1 MHPGTAAA
9 NLHPAVLEADHAR
22 TPLLVLTADRPPE
35 LRGTGANQATDQLKL
50 YGQAVRWFCEVGV
63 PGDDPAAGRY
73 WRSLASRAW
82 AEASGPPPAGPPQPR
97 LRRPAGPAPPAP
109 AAGGWPR
116 LGGAPAPGR
125 PGGAPWTAAPGRVRA
140 AAPGDVAALAEAVRA
155 NLGRPGRRLGV
166 GPGPRGGRRL
176 RRRQRLAGPRRP
188 AVRVAAGPGRRLHL
202 RRPGLRPR
210 FAAAHRPT
218 LAVRVG
224 AAPTSKA
231 LTAWLDESIGQ
242 VVVDPAAGWLDPA
255 RTATLRLTADP
266 SALLAATA
274 TLLAAQAQLPLPAPT
289 GPAPGSLSSSP
300 WLREWLE
307 ADRAAR
313 EAIDGLLDE
322 WAEPFEGRVARDLV
336 GWMPAGGT
344 LVVGSSMPVRDV
356 DAFAR
361 PREGLRFVANRGLS
375 GIDGFVATALGVA
388 AAEDEPVA
396 ALCGDLALLHDAS
409 GLLGAAGR
417 PRGAVLV
424 VCDNDGGG
432 IFSFLPQAELPGDL
446 FEPLFGTPH
455 GLDLMA
461 LAAAARVP
469 ARGREG
475 RRPGPGPRRRPGRR
489 RHRAGPGAQRPGGQ
503 PGPPPGAGRGRGRRG
518 RRQADRHGAV
528 RGVRHPDG
536 GRRRAE
542 IHLRLG
548 GDGPPLLLLHGYP
561 QTSAMWH
568 RVAPGLAERFTV
580 VAADL
585 RGYGRS
591 SRPPSDPDHLAY
603 SKRAMALGHGPGHGQ
618 LGFGAFAVAGHDRGG
633 RVGYRM
639 ALDHPEVVT
648 RLAVLDIVPTHVM
661 WQRMDRELAM
671 ATYHWL
677 FLAQPD
683 GLPETLIGAD
693 PAWWVREKLRR
704 WAGDPGGVRARGA
717 GGVRA
722 LLRRPGRRPRL
733 LRGLPG
739 RGGRRRPARRRRSG
753 PAAHRL
759 PGAGPVGRRRD
770 RPPGRG
776 PARLLASL
784 VRRPP
789 RPGRPRRPL
798 PPRGIPGRDAGRP
811 ARLPQGLSSTSSMAR
826 SLCSVSAHSASG
838 SEPGTTPAPA
848 IRWARRPARVAQRM
862 ATAHSPPARSTQPTG
877 PA

>member
-1 MHPGTAAA
+1 VSGAGRRFALTLVDELARSGVTDACLAPGSRSAPVALALAEHPGIAVHVHLDERSAAFFALGAAKRSGRPAVVLCTSGTAAA

-82 AEASGPPPAGPPQPR
+82 AEASGPPAGPVHLNLAFADPLVPT
-97 LRRPAGPAPPAP
+97 GPPAP

-125 PGGAPWTAAPGRVRA
+125 PGGAPWTAAPPGVRA

-155 NLGRPGRRLGV
+155 N
-166 GPGPRGGRRL
+166 PRGVLVAGWGSDLDPGAVDAFAAASGWPVLADPLSGSRR
-176 RRRQRLAGPRRP
+176 GPA
-188 AVRVAAGPGRRLHL
+188 AVSTYD
-202 RRPGLRPR
+202 GLVRAPR

-231 LTAWLDESIGQ
+231 LTGWLDESIGQ
-242 VVVDPAAGWLDPA
+242 VVVDPSAGWLDPG

-274 TLLAAQAQLPLPAPT
+274 TLLAGQGPAPWRGT
-289 GPAPGSLSSSP
+289 EGPAPGSLPPGP

-307 ADRAAR
+307 AERAAR

-388 AAEDEPVA
+388 AAGDEPVA

-455 GLDLMA
+455 GLDLTA

-469 ARGREG
+469 AHVVEKAADLVPALDAALAGGGTELVLVRGDRAANLA
-475 RRPGPGPRRRPGRR
+475 
-489 RHRAGPGAQRPGGQ
+489 RHRA
-503 PGPPPGAGRGRGRRG
+503 
-518 RRQADRHGAV
+518 
-528 RGVRHPDG
+528 
-536 GRRRAE
+536 
-542 IHLRLG
+542 
-548 GDGPPLLLLHGYP
+548 
-561 QTSAMWH
+561 
-568 RVAPGLAERFTV
+568 LAE
-580 VAADL
+580 
-585 RGYGRS
+585 
-591 SRPPSDPDHLAY
+591 
-603 SKRAMALGHGPGHGQ
+603 
-618 LGFGAFAVAGHDRGG
+618 AVAVAVGG
-633 RVGYRM
+633 
-639 ALDHPEVVT
+639 
-648 RLAVLDIVPTHVM
+648 
-661 WQRMDRELAM
+661 
-671 ATYHWL
+671 
-677 FLAQPD
+677 
-683 GLPETLIGAD
+683 
-693 PAWWVREKLRR
+693 
-704 WAGDPGGVRARGA
+704 
-717 GGVRA
+717 
-722 LLRRPGRRPRL
+722 
-733 LRGLPG
+733 
-739 RGGRRRPARRRRSG
+739 
-753 PAAHRL
+753 
-759 PGAGPVGRRRD
+759 
-770 RPPGRG
+770 
-776 PARLLASL
+776 
-784 VRRPP
+784 
-789 RPGRPRRPL
+789 
-798 PPRGIPGRDAGRP
+798 
-811 ARLPQGLSSTSSMAR
+811 
-826 SLCSVSAHSASG
+826 
-838 SEPGTTPAPA
+838 
-848 IRWARRPARVAQRM
+848 
-862 ATAHSPPARSTQPTG
+862 
-877 PA
+877 